1 MSHFGDNIIIDGSS
15 FGHSRQRYETEVGQ
29 QLMQL
34 LLFQTG
40 QAVINEIWAQRRH
53 RLRIVP
59 WHSAAQDA
67 QASPT
72 SHRDATVR
80 GAPIRSGSDGWHNPR
95 SGHGTGRGSDSR
107 VRYTPFILA
116 SDMSGGWSRGSR
128 QAWFELT
135 GQLPLGPGVERGELL
150 LHEMVHSLQHMTGTL
165 TNQPMGSNFQTVT
178 EFNAVMVA
186 NVYAS
191 ERARPLRANHTGYH
205 RATNPRAFSTDPIF
219 AGRLVEFRKSLP
231 GLAARLARIN
241 TPFNPFRPA
250 SSTVARAPLGHT
262 ATAHTAH

>member
-1 MSHFGDNIIIDGSS
+1 MSHFGDNIIIDGGS
-15 FGHSRQRYETEVGQ
+15 FAHGRRRYEAEVRQ
-29 QLMQL
+29 QLLQL

-40 QAVINEIWAQRRH
+40 QAVIHEIWVQRRR
-53 RLRIVP
+53 RLRICP
-59 WHSAAQDA
+59 WHSTVQDA
-67 QASPT
+67 IAHPM

-80 GAPIRSGSDGWHNPR
+80 GAPLRSGADGWHNPR
-95 SGHGTGRGSDSR
+95 WGHGTGRGSDSS
-107 VRYTPFILA
+107 VSYTPFILA

-135 GQLPLGPGVERGELL
+135 GQLAPSPGVERGELL

-165 TNQPMGSNFQTVT
+165 TNQPMGSDFHTVT

-191 ERARPLRANHTGYH
+191 ERARPLRANHLGFH
-205 RATNPRAFSTDPIF
+205 PAANPRAFSTDPIF
-219 AGRLVEFRKSLP
+219 AGRLIEFRKSLP
-231 GLAARLARIN
+231 GLAARLARID

-250 SSTVARAPLGHT
+250 RAPVAGSPAGHA
-262 ATAHTAH
+262 ATAHAH